1 MASTAFSTSDKDAIE
16 RTINVDIGE
25 TTSHLSSNE
34 FEEFYEIELTAREI
48 IQGNFNRVGVR
59 FGTRL
64 NVNSEHAG
72 DRLDSPSISR

>member
-34 FEEFYEIELTAREI
+34 FEEFYEIERTAREI

-59 FGTRL
+59 F
-64 NVNSEHAG
+64 
-72 DRLDSPSISR
+72 